1 LIAQDSVEYI
11 NWRRNAQRKF
21 VGEEYSAFKIM
32 LLEQVAARS
41 AAHRLENILKLGLNK
56 SD

>member
-1 LIAQDSVEYI
+1 LIAQDSVKYI

-41 AAHRLENILKLGLNK
+41 AAHSLENILKLGLNK